1 MGPPVFLPTRR
12 GMAAAVFC
20 GPAHV
25 QAAMPRLM
33 PRPLAD
39 VRLLKSGGNLV
50 GIVTILAFKLLFLIS
65 ARFYNKISHINGEQ
79 RGGPVKSL
87 QKRAFRL
94 IRRYWVLYLMFLP
107 AAVYL
112 LINNYLPM
120 AGLIIAFKKINFSD
134 GIFSSPWAGLSNFEY
149 LFKTSDAWIIT
160 RNTLLYNFAFIVV
173 NNVVGIAFAIMLNEI
188 RCKKS
193 RNFLQGTLMLP
204 YLISMVIVSYLV
216 YGFLSGESGY
226 INNSILGPLGLQR
239 VSWYSESKYWPFIL
253 TFVEV
258 WKNGGYISIIY
269 YSAIV
274 GIDPAYYEAAALD
287 GANKLQRIR
296 SIVLPELKPV
306 VIILVLLGVSKIF
319 YSDFGLFYQI
329 PMNSGALYDV
339 TNTIDVY
346 VYNALLN
353 IGNIGMSSAAGF
365 YQSVV
370 GFVVIIAANLIVR
383 KKSPENALF

>member
-1 MGPPVFLPTRR
+1 M
-12 GMAAAVFC
+12 
-20 GPAHV
+20 
-25 QAAMPRLM
+25 
-33 PRPLAD
+33 
-39 VRLLKSGGNLV
+39 
-50 GIVTILAFKLLFLIS
+50 
-65 ARFYNKISHINGEQ
+65 
-79 RGGPVKSL
+79 KSL
-87 QKRAFRL
+87 QRKIL
-94 IRRYWVLYLMFLP
+94 KVIKRYWLLYLMFLP

-112 LINNYLPM
+112 IINNYFPM
-120 AGLIIAFKKINFSD
+120 AGLVIAFKKINFSL
-134 GIFSSPWAGLSNFEY
+134 GIFKSPWAGLSNFEY
-149 LFKTSDAWIIT
+149 LFKTSDAWTIT
-160 RNTLLYNFAFIVV
+160 RNTLLYNLVFIVV
-173 NNVVGIAFAIMLNEI
+173 NNVVGIAFAIMLNEV
-188 RCKKS
+188 RSKKN
-193 RNFLQGTLMLP
+193 RNFIQGTLMLP

-226 INNSILGPLGLQR
+226 INNSILTTLGKER
-239 VSWYSESKYWPFIL
+239 IAWYSTSKYWPFIL
-253 TFVEV
+253 TFVQL

-287 GANKLQRIR
+287 GATKLQQIK

-306 VIILVLLGVSKIF
+306 IIILTLLGVSKIF

-353 IGNIGMSSAAGF
+353 IGDIGMSSAAGF
-365 YQSVV
+365 YQSIV
-370 GFVVIIAANLIVR
+370 GFIVIIIANLIVK

>member
-1 MGPPVFLPTRR
+1 
-12 GMAAAVFC
+12 
-20 GPAHV
+20 
-25 QAAMPRLM
+25 M

-226 INNSILGPLGLQR
+226 INKSILGPLGLQR

-274 GIDPAYYEAAALD
+274 GID
-287 GANKLQRIR
+287 
-296 SIVLPELKPV
+296 
-306 VIILVLLGVSKIF
+306 IILVLLGVSKIF

>member
-1 MGPPVFLPTRR
+1 M
-12 GMAAAVFC
+12 
-20 GPAHV
+20 
-25 QAAMPRLM
+25 
-33 PRPLAD
+33 
-39 VRLLKSGGNLV
+39 
-50 GIVTILAFKLLFLIS
+50 
-65 ARFYNKISHINGEQ
+65 
-79 RGGPVKSL
+79 KSL
-87 QKRAFRL
+87 QRKIL
-94 IRRYWVLYLMFLP
+94 KGIKRYWLLYLMFLP

-112 LINNYLPM
+112 IINNYFPM
-120 AGLIIAFKKINFSD
+120 AGLVIAFKKINFSL
-134 GIFSSPWAGLSNFEY
+134 GIFKSPWAGLSNFEY
-149 LFKTSDAWIIT
+149 LFKTSDAWTIT
-160 RNTLLYNFAFIVV
+160 RNTLLYNLVFIVV
-173 NNVVGIAFAIMLNEI
+173 NNVVGIAFAIMLNEV
-188 RCKKS
+188 RSKKN
-193 RNFLQGTLMLP
+193 RNFIQGTLMLP

-226 INNSILGPLGLQR
+226 INNSILTTLGKER
-239 VSWYSESKYWPFIL
+239 IAWYSTSKCWPFIL
-253 TFVEV
+253 TFVQL

-287 GANKLQRIR
+287 GATKLQQIK

-306 VIILVLLGVSKIF
+306 IIILTLLGVSKIF

-353 IGNIGMSSAAGF
+353 IGDIGMSSAAGF
-365 YQSVV
+365 YQSIV
-370 GFVVIIAANLIVR
+370 GFIVIIIANIIVK